1 MFLLQPPPLWPAILT
16 WDAQHGRRYGN
27 CLSVAKQHDDHV
39 HLNRKLLVTMIEIR
53 IAMMTTMFVTR
64 RIETDLK
71 GLGWERESPHTD
83 THAHTCVYTY
93 LPGFGIIT
101 DSDSIIIPAKA
112 VRVKEGDWLVKL
124 FVYRVWAKNML
135 CWAFKISSV
144 CFCFYS
150 FNQFICTCQTS
161 FPNTAAFK

>member
-1 MFLLQPPPLWPAILT
+1 M
-16 WDAQHGRRYGN
+16 
-27 CLSVAKQHDDHV
+27 AKQHDDHV

-112 VRVKEGDWLVKL
+112 VRVKEGD
-124 FVYRVWAKNML
+124 
-135 CWAFKISSV
+135 
-144 CFCFYS
+144 
-150 FNQFICTCQTS
+150 
-161 FPNTAAFK
+161 